1 MARES
6 YLLSLNAS
14 IRSFIFTILAILSPF
29 YLLELG
35 LNAIEIGLLILAF
48 AAVTMVFVYL
58 FSFLKIPLKERV
70 LILSVL
76 LFITLAILFFIG
88 GITAYIIALL
98 ISGTSLSGKDFTANR
113 SIEQYAIS
121 HFETNQRK
129 KNLVFSYYNFGS
141 YAASA
146 LAAGLIIMVGYNFK
160 LLFFVSMIVALF
172 QSVPYAVIRFPSME
186 RIRGRSPVK
195 DPDKPN
201 VRKLGFLFAID
212 ALGGGM
218 ITTSLIVLWF
228 RVTFDIAIS
237 TAGIIFLIVSIVTA
251 ISVILSSK
259 ISNRIGLVRTM
270 VFTHLVSNMF
280 LILIP
285 VIHYLPVA
293 EIFLYL
299 RQTTSQMDVPA
310 RDSFTNTI
318 ISKESRIRSNSIF
331 ISIRNGSQIPGPGIS
346 GLLISTFPPLMFFVS
361 GTVKAVYDLLLYSS
375 YHSFKDP

>member
-1 MARES
+1 MVRES

-14 IRSFIFTILAILSPF
+14 IRSFVFTILAILSPF
-29 YLLELG
+29 YLLKLG

-58 FSFLKIPLKERV
+58 FSFLKMPLKERV
-70 LILSVL
+70 LILSAL

-88 GITAYIIALL
+88 GIPAYIIALL

-113 SIEQYAIS
+113 SIEQYTIS
-121 HFETNQRK
+121 HFETDQRK
-129 KNLVFSYYNFGS
+129 KNTVFSYYNFGS

-146 LAAGLIIMVGYNFK
+146 LAAGIIIIVSYDFT
-160 LLFFVSMIVALF
+160 LLFFVSMIVTLF
-172 QSVPYAVIRFPSME
+172 QFIPYAIIKFPPMEKIRT
-186 RIRGRSPVK
+186 RSTVK
-195 DPDKPN
+195 EPDKPN
-201 VRKLGFLFAID
+201 VRRLGALFAMD
-212 ALGGGM
+212 AFGGGM

-228 RVTFDIAIS
+228 RVTFDVAIS
-237 TAGIIFLIVSIVTA
+237 TAGTIFLIVSIVTA
-251 ISVILSSK
+251 ISVVLSSK

-310 RDSFTNTI
+310 RDSFANTI

-346 GLLISTFPPLMFFVS
+346 GLLISTFPPLMFFIS
-361 GTVKAVYDLLLYSS
+361 GSVKAVYDLALYSS

>member
-1 MARES
+1 MVRES

-14 IRSFIFTILAILSPF
+14 IRSFVFTILAILSPF
-29 YLLELG
+29 YLLKLG

-48 AAVTMVFVYL
+48 AAVTMVFVYM
-58 FSFLKIPLKERV
+58 FSFLKMPLKERA
-70 LILSVL
+70 LILSAL
-76 LFITLAILFFIG
+76 LFLTLAILFFIG
-88 GITAYIIALL
+88 GIPAYVIALL

-113 SIEQYAIS
+113 SIEQYTIS
-121 HFETNQRK
+121 HFETDQRK
-129 KNLVFSYYNFGS
+129 KNTVFSYYNFGS

-146 LAAGLIIMVGYNFK
+146 LAAGIIIIVSYDFK
-160 LLFFVSMIVALF
+160 LLFFVSMIVTLF
-172 QSVPYAVIRFPSME
+172 QFVPYAIIKFPPME
-186 RIRGRSPVK
+186 KTRSRSTVK
-195 DPDKPN
+195 EPDKQN
-201 VRKLGFLFAID
+201 VRRLGALFAMD
-212 ALGGGM
+212 AFGGGM

-228 RVTFDIAIS
+228 RVTFDVAIS
-237 TAGIIFLIVSIVTA
+237 TAGTIFLIVSIVTA
-251 ISVILSSK
+251 ISVVLSSK
-259 ISNRIGLVRTM
+259 ISNKIGLVRTM

-346 GLLISTFPPLMFFVS
+346 GLLISTFPPLMFFIS
-361 GTVKAVYDLLLYSS
+361 GSVKAVYDLALYSS